1 MNLLLVGSIMLYL
14 IFLTWRVWLYRLAI
28 IQLQA
33 DMTLVLN
40 DLTRPSV
47 PLRVVK
53 SDRVDMGRS
62 A

>member
-1 MNLLLVGSIMLYL
+1 MNLLLVGSILLYL
-14 IFLTWRVWLYRLAI
+14 IFLTWRVWMYRLAI